1 MPEAPALPEA
11 PAPLIESGGPS
22 ISDHTLSPSTFS
34 SERPDTHVPATTVAP
49 MPNAT
54 KASLDMETPAPVS
67 TAAPYLRQPQR
78 ARCSRGGGRGRRG
91 RPRSIGVTRADAAER
106 KKDASSMPALRKRAA
121 TRSRSPKPADVRPM
135 ARDVPPKPATNVIP
149 QRGVVNQLEPA
160 LQKGLDQFPP
170 TIENRDGPGVIP
182 KDPVLFS
189 SRVIREVL
197 GAVEELGKHT
207 IWKIPR
213 NHGSLPHDF
222 TFLMILNPECNVEM
236 PTGPMKKG
244 AVLDIRFFE
253 QMGELA
259 SDADLE
265 FPLFTKVAQERYL
278 YCGIYAM
285 EAPAELSV
293 KQWKS
298 LREEVRSFWARYVAK
313 GPFTKDITEQLHL
326 LAHGSTRL
334 SPGEVLPYF
343 EANTSKSLRL
353 QRTPVAPE
361 VYEEAIYKAL
371 CEEAEIANQPAVKLS
386 SIRAEPA
393 ATPIRAP
400 KTPLGSAATP
410 ARTSARTLVRP
421 SSGRKNKR
429 LRMEEQS
436 AEDGELHFPLT
447 QSPSRFLRA
456 NRGEGS
462 SYNIKE
468 MSRKSIGDTGLASDD
483 ERKSRAAD
491 SDDEEDDFA
500 PQKKRAGLRSSGSVR
515 LGGGRVVLDDSD

>member
-1 MPEAPALPEA
+1 MPEAPAP
-11 PAPLIESGGPS
+11 PIESGGPS
-22 ISDHTLSPSTFS
+22 ISDHSLSPSTFG
-34 SERPDTHVPATTVAP
+34 SERTDAPAPVAP
-49 MPNAT
+49 VALMPS
-54 KASLDMETPAPVS
+54 ASLDIETPAPPPVS
-67 TAAPYLRQPQR
+67 TAASYLRQPQR
-78 ARCSRGGGRGRRG
+78 ARCSRGGGRGRGRRG
-91 RPRSIGVTRADAAER
+91 RPRSSGVTRVS
-106 KKDASSMPALRKRAA
+106 DASSMPAVGATLRKRAA
-121 TRSRSPKPADVRPM
+121 TRSLSPEPAGVRP
-135 ARDVPPKPATNVIP
+135 RTIDVPPKPTANAIP
-149 QRGVVNQLEPA
+149 QKGVVNQLEPA
-160 LQKGLDQFPP
+160 LQEGLDQFPP
-170 TIENRDGPGVIP
+170 TIENGDESGVIP

-213 NHGSLPHDF
+213 DHGSLPHDF

-298 LREEVRSFWARYVAK
+298 LREEVRSFWARYVTK
-313 GPFTKDITEQLHL
+313 GPFTKDITEQLRP

-343 EANTSKSLRL
+343 ESNTSKSLRL

-361 VYEEAIYKAL
+361 VYEDAIYKAL
-371 CEEAEIANQPAVKLS
+371 CEEAEMANQPAVKLS
-386 SIRAEPA
+386 SIRAGPA
-393 ATPIRAP
+393 ATPVKAP
-400 KTPLGSAATP
+400 KTPLRSTATP
-410 ARTSARTLVRP
+410 ARTSAIRTPVRP
-421 SSGRKNKR
+421 SSGRKSKR
-429 LRMEEQS
+429 LRIEEQS
-436 AEDGELHFPLT
+436 AEDGELHFPLS
-447 QSPSRFLRA
+447 QSPSRSLRT

-468 MSRKSIGDTGLASDD
+468 MSRKSIGDSGLASDD
-483 ERKSRAAD
+483 EQGSRAAD

-500 PQKKRAGLRSSGSVR
+500 PRKKRTGLRSSR